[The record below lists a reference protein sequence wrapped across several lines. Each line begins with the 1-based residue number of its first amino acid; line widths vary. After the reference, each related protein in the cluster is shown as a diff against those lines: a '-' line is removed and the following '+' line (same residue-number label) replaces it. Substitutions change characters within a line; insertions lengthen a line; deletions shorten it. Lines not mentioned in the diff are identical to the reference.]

1 MEKKIMKKLLV
12 LVCATATLSLAAG
25 SAFADSIKG
34 RVGVTGKI
42 GFTIPA
48 DGDFGPNNNST
59 DTDNGFIGG
68 AGVIYGVD
76 NTIAVEAD
84 ITRSTFGSNIGD
96 FDVIDLALGAQ
107 YRFALSQ
114 PQLVPFVGAGL
125 DFLMTDADGGN
136 DVDNTFGVHAKAGV
150 DYFLMKQLALTA
162 EAKLLVAPDADINGP
177 TGRGNFD
184 PTSLSTTVGVRY
196 FFN

>member
-1 MEKKIMKKLLV
+1 MKKLLV
-12 LVCATATLSLAAG
+12 LVCATATLSLAVG

-48 DGDFGPNNNST
+48 NGDN

-68 AGVIYGVD
+68 AGVIYGID

-96 FDVIDLALGAQ
+96 FDVTDLALGAQ

-114 PQLVPFVGAGL
+114 PQLVPYLGAGL
-125 DFLMTDADGGN
+125 DFLMIDADGGN

-177 TGRGNFD
+177 NKGDFN
-184 PTSLSTTVGVRY
+184 PTSFSTTVGVRY